1 VNEAVANIV
10 EGPVLLEV
18 AAGVATITL
27 NRPQVMNAMDGA
39 MMSRLREVAEQ
50 VQENAA
56 VRAVVLCGAGPAF
69 VAGGDV
75 GMMKANLERMPEL
88 VVRIGRDMHL
98 AFTTLR
104 RMPKP
109 VLASVHGACAG
120 AGIGL
125 LAACDL
131 AIAAEDTKFTVAY
144 TRIGT
149 SPDGGVSHWLP
160 RLVGYKKAME
170 LMLLSDAF
178 DAEAARNLGI
188 LNWVVPAEQ
197 LAAETGRIARR
208 LAEGPTVAFAEA
220 KGLVNRGFEAGVEGQ
235 MDEELRSFA
244 RCARTADFAEG
255 VSAFLE
261 KRKPAFTGR

>member
-1 VNEAVANIV
+1 MSDPVLVAVA
-10 EGPVLLEV
+10 E
-18 AAGVATITL
+18 GVATVTL

-39 MMSRLREVAEQ
+39 MMARLREVAEK
-50 VQENAA
+50 VQEDAA
-56 VRAVVLCGAGPAF
+56 VRAVVVRGAGPAF

-75 GMMKANLERMPEL
+75 AMMKNQLAGLPEM

-131 AIAAEDTKFTVAY
+131 AIAADGTRFFVAY

-149 SPDGGVSHWLP
+149 SPDGGLSHWLP
-160 RLVGYKKAME
+160 RLVGYKRAME
-170 LMLLSDAF
+170 LTLLSDVF
-178 DAEAARNLGI
+178 DAAAARELGI
-188 LNWVVPAEQ
+188 VNWVVAPDQ
-197 LAAETGRIARR
+197 LDGETHKLARR
-208 LAEGPTVAFAEA
+208 LAEGPTLAFGEA
-220 KGLVNRGFEAGVEGQ
+220 KALVNRGFEAGVEGQ

-255 VSAFLE
+255 VTAFIE
-261 KRKPAFTGR
+261 KRQPRFTGT

>member
-1 VNEAVANIV
+1 MTDSVLVDVA
-10 EGPVLLEV
+10 E
-18 AAGVATITL
+18 GVATVTL

-39 MMSRLREVAEQ
+39 MMARLRDVAEG
-50 VQENAA
+50 VQEDGA
-56 VRAVVLCGAGPAF
+56 VRAVVVRGAGPAF

-75 GMMKANLERMPEL
+75 AMMKNHLAEMPEM

-109 VLASVHGACAG
+109 VIASVHGACAG
-120 AGIGL
+120 AGMGL

-131 AIAAEDTKFTVAY
+131 AIAAEGTRFFVAY

-170 LMLLSDAF
+170 LTLLSDVFDVATARDLGIVNWAVAPGQL
-178 DAEAARNLGI
+178 DAETRKL
-188 LNWVVPAEQ
+188 
-197 LAAETGRIARR
+197 ARR
-208 LAEGPTVAFAEA
+208 LADGPTLAFAEA
-220 KGLVNRGFEAGVEGQ
+220 KALVNRGFEAGVEGQ

-244 RCARTADFAEG
+244 RCTRTSDFAEG
-255 VSAFLE
+255 VTAFIE
-261 KRKPAFTGR
+261 KRQPNFVGR

>member
-1 VNEAVANIV
+1 MTDS
-10 EGPVLLEV
+10 VLVEV
-18 AAGVATITL
+18 AGGVATLTL
-27 NRPQVMNAMDGA
+27 NRPQVLNAMDGA
-39 MMSRLREVAEQ
+39 MMARLREVAEG
-50 VQENAA
+50 VQEDSG
-56 VRAVVLCGAGPAF
+56 VRAVVVRGAGPAF

-75 GMMKANLERMPEL
+75 AMMKDNLARMPEM

-131 AIAAEDTKFTVAY
+131 AIAAAGTRFFVAY

-149 SPDGGVSHWLP
+149 SPDGGLSHWLP

-170 LMLLSDAF
+170 LTLLSDVF
-178 DAEAARNLGI
+178 DAAEARDLGI
-188 LNWVVPAEQ
+188 VNWVVAPDALE
-197 LAAETGRIARR
+197 AETRKLALR
-208 LAEGPTVAFAEA
+208 LAEGPTAAFAEA
-220 KGLVNRGFEAGVEGQ
+220 KALVNRGAEAGVEGQ

-255 VSAFLE
+255 VSAFIE
-261 KRKPAFTGR
+261 KRQPRFTGN

>member
-1 VNEAVANIV
+1 MSDSVR
-10 EGPVLLEV
+10 LEV
-18 AAGVATITL
+18 AAGIATIVL

-39 MMSRLREVAEQ
+39 MMARLREVAEQ
-50 VQENAA
+50 VQEDAE
-56 VRAVVLCGAGPAF
+56 VRAVILRGAGPAF

-131 AIAAEDTKFTVAY
+131 AIAADDTKFTVAY

-149 SPDGGVSHWLP
+149 CPDGGVSHWLP

-178 DAEAARNLGI
+178 DAAAALDLGLI
-188 LNWVVPAEQ
+188 NAVVPAAQ
-197 LAAETGRIARR
+197 LPEETDRIARR
-208 LAEGPTVAFAEA
+208 LAEGPTIAYAEA
-220 KGLVNRGFEAGVEGQ
+220 KALVNRGFEAGVEGQ

-255 VSAFLE
+255 VNAFVE
-261 KRKPAFTGR
+261 KRKPRFAGK